1 MPVANGRRVAVIAG
15 CRTPFCKSGTTL
27 KDVRAVDLARFVARE
42 LLERTNLDG
51 ADVNAVIFGQVV
63 PSALVPNVAR
73 EVSLLPQFPKE
84 IPAYSLNRACASSG
98 QAVAN
103 AYDEIVLGDA
113 EVVLAGGVESLS
125 DIPILASRRLADILM
140 EASKAKSFGARL
152 RTLSRIRPR
161 DLVPVSPAIAEPS
174 TGETMGQ
181 SAEKMAKEN
190 HISRAAQDRWA
201 LRSHELA
208 ARGTDDGRI
217 TAEIVPWFGPGG
229 RAGDGVVTQDN
240 GVRRDTSL
248 EQMAKLKP
256 VFDRRYG
263 SVTAAN
269 SSPLTDGAS
278 AVLVMSDSAARALG
292 YTPLAYVRSYAV
304 AAVDPGWQ
312 LLQAP
317 IFAVPKAL
325 ERAGIQWK
333 ELGVIEVHEAFAAQV
348 LSNLQGWAAK
358 GWEINEDIINVMG
371 GSIAIGH
378 PFGATGTRLVTTL
391 ANEMARRDVQFGL
404 LSICAQG
411 GMGLAMVWS
420 AADGSGRGAHLGAR
434 RRRHRRRH
442 FRLEERAGQQAFG
455 RGEAGPARDVRR
467 VGARRRRAGR
477 RLLLVE
483 ARELHRG
490 GRHRGVRPAHH
501 RRGSRAALGR
511 GPGNAGPG
519 GALPQTDRRRDSRR
533 VPRRRTRVR
542 PRLRVPRGLRSPPD
556 PARPPGSAA
565 RHSPGGG
572 RLPAAPPVDWRPR
585 GARHHPRGQ
594 GRRRQEGVPFGHRG
608 RAGSSRHPQGR
619 HHRRGATHGR
629 RLAPASQ
636 AAGRVP
642 RMAARRQPTGPGL
655 GLPSRAEAGTRAD
668 ARQLSRAPRRVGGGG
683 AWAET
688 RHGGGSE
695 ARGAAVRAARRH

>member
-15 CRTPFCKSGTTL
+15 CRTPFCKSGTVL
-27 KDVRAVDLARFVARE
+27 KDARAVDLARFVARE

-103 AYDEIVLGDA
+103 AYDEIALGDA

-125 DIPILASRRLADILM
+125 DIPILASRRLADILV
-140 EASKAKSFGARL
+140 EASKAKSLGARL
-152 RTLSRIRPR
+152 RTFSRIRPR

-217 TAEIVPWFGPGG
+217 PAELVPWFVPGG
-229 RAGDGVVTQDN
+229 RAGAGVVAQDN
-240 GVRRDTSL
+240 GLRRDTSL

-256 VFDRRYG
+256 VLDRRYG

-278 AVLVMSDSAARALG
+278 AVLLMSDSAARALG
-292 YTPLAYVRSYAV
+292 YTPLAYVRSYSV

-333 ELGVIEVHEAFAAQV
+333 DLGVIEVHEAFAAQV
-348 LSNLQGWAAK
+348 LSNLQGWGAL

-378 PFGATGTRLVTTL
+378 PFGATGGRIVTTL
-391 ANEMARRDVQFGL
+391 ANEMRRRDVQFGL
-404 LSICAQG
+404 VSVCAQG
-411 GMGLAMVWS
+411 GMGFAMV
-420 AADGSGRGAHLGAR
+420 LER
-434 RRRHRRRH
+434 R
-442 FRLEERAGQQAFG
+442 
-455 RGEAGPARDVRR
+455 
-467 VGARRRRAGR
+467 
-477 RLLLVE
+477 
-483 ARELHRG
+483 
-490 GRHRGVRPAHH
+490 
-501 RRGSRAALGR
+501 
-511 GPGNAGPG
+511 
-519 GALPQTDRRRDSRR
+519 
-533 VPRRRTRVR
+533 
-542 PRLRVPRGLRSPPD
+542 
-556 PARPPGSAA
+556 
-565 RHSPGGG
+565 
-572 RLPAAPPVDWRPR
+572 
-585 GARHHPRGQ
+585 
-594 GRRRQEGVPFGHRG
+594 
-608 RAGSSRHPQGR
+608 
-619 HHRRGATHGR
+619 
-629 RLAPASQ
+629 
-636 AAGRVP
+636 
-642 RMAARRQPTGPGL
+642 
-655 GLPSRAEAGTRAD
+655 
-668 ARQLSRAPRRVGGGG
+668 
-683 AWAET
+683 
-688 RHGGGSE
+688 
-695 ARGAAVRAARRH
+695 